1 MDDKIA
7 MNDLETQIETILKL
21 HKLSSDDNLYH
32 KIIEAITENGIDG
45 FYKFKEEIAPK
56 KFNAILNSF
65 KDLTINRDINQ
76 NRDESIYDFNNFIEQ
91 YLDRFEIN
99 KNDDKLKSK
108 IKELLVEK
116 MLQSLQ
122 EFKNQ
127 IDFVKLEK
135 ALLAKKEKIKS
146 NNFNSITKFLKLF
159 LVDLKIT
166 TDESFILKIINHAL
180 DCFKK
185 VLKNFVNVISPN
197 NMEELVSS
205 INLEID
211 HITANNINYT
221 SESITQENTA
231 KPNKENTTDKLV
243 ELKKKLSKMP
253 VCLEESILSLIFSL
267 NLKKEKEV
275 TSYSEFQ
282 DFLKNLDEDIKNK
295 LSLLSERLKIEQD
308 NNENLKK
315 FYDELLKKIKFEEWN
330 LALELLE
337 SILKQIRPLDIDE
350 LKFLM
355 EKAREAAD
363 KIKNQDVILL
373 MGKTGIKT
381 IDLYIKIKK
390 NNYNHF

>member
-1 MDDKIA
+1 VDDKIA